1 MRKGEVQAYLEEH
14 IPLSAS
20 MRIEVLEAGPEG
32 VAIQAPLAPNVN
44 HRSTAFGGSVAALAI
59 LAGWTL
65 VHLRLRA
72 EGPATHTVIQTS
84 SVHYDAPIH
93 GAFRAV
99 TEPVEERAWERFVR
113 AITKHGKGRLHVSV
127 AVFDEGM
134 DGTPAATFT
143 GAYVAIAGRKSA
155 GDA

>member
-1 MRKGEVQAYLEEH
+1 MSTAEVEAYLKEH

-20 MRIEVLEAGPEG
+20 MDIRVVEAGSER
-32 VAIQAPLAPNVN
+32 VVIEAPIEPNLN

-72 EGPATHTVIQTS
+72 EGLVTHTVIQS
-84 SVHYDAPIH
+84 SDVRYDAPIH

-99 TEPVEERAWERFVR
+99 TEPVGADAWERF
-113 AITKHGKGRLHVSV
+113 TKTIRRHGKGRLHL
-127 AVFDEGM
+127 AVTVLAEGV
-134 DGTPAATFT
+134 PAAGFS
-143 GAYVAIAGRKSA
+143 GAYVAVAGRKSA
-155 GDA
+155 GD

>member
-1 MRKGEVQAYLEEH
+1 LSTSEVEAYLREH

-20 MRIEVLEAGPEG
+20 MGVAVVEAAPERVVLEAPIGPN
-32 VAIQAPLAPNVN
+32 LN

-72 EGPATHTVIQTS
+72 EGLVAQTVIQTS
-84 SVHYDAPIH
+84 DVRYDAPVH
-93 GAFRAV
+93 GAFQAA
-99 TEPVEERAWERFVR
+99 TEPIEPAAWARFTK
-113 AITKHGKGRLHVSV
+113 AIQRHGKGRVHVSV
-127 AVFDEGM
+127 AVWA
-134 DGTPAATFT
+134 DGVAAAGFT

-155 GDA
+155 GDL